1 MLKRIKDSIFDILRQ
16 ADWLLLCL
24 CCGAALFGL
33 VMIASATNFLNS
45 WKMVIVQ
52 ACAIVL
58 GVGIYFL
65 MSQIDLTEAAKRWKW
80 LLGFGIVMFL
90 LLKTPLGIEN
100 NGNRAWL
107 GIQGFP
113 ANIQPAEIVK
123 LTFILVL
130 SRQLV
135 WVKENWGLK
144 SLRSIAFLAGHV
156 LLMVGLY
163 YVISSDMGS
172 ALVYVCI
179 FACMAFAAG
188 VALRWFAL
196 GIFGAGA
203 GFYLLWELDKIPDYM
218 KERFMVVFDHNLDPL
233 GAGWQQ
239 TRSLLALGGGKLTGQ
254 GLFHGIQTQGEYSG
268 SLPFRYTDFIFS
280 AIGEELGMLG
290 CLAVLLLLAAII
302 AASISTADS
311 QLLVASS
318 SFTADLYKPFFRKN
332 ATEKE
337 TLMVGRILVLVLSAI
352 AFLIA
357 NSKGSGAQA
366 IMDMVENAWGAF
378 GASFGP
384 TILLSLF
391 WRRFNYKGAVA
402 GVVSGFVVDLGWL
415 LTGLTASTGIFEI
428 VPGFIAS
435 FIIAVIVAKCTAAP
449 NAKAVEIFDK
459 GTSKDAD

>member
-172 ALVYVCI
+172 ALVFLFI
-179 FACMAFAAG
+179 FICMCFVAG
-188 VALRWFAL
+188 VALHWFAIGGGL
-196 GIFGAGA
+196 GGV
-203 GFYLLWELDKIPDYM
+203 GFWALWDLNKMPKYM
-218 KERFMVVFDHNLDPL
+218 KLRFQVLFDHTLDVQNT
-233 GAGWQQ
+233 GWQQ
-239 TRSLLALGGGKLTGQ
+239 TRSLMALGSGKLTGE
-254 GLFHGIQTQGEYSG
+254 GLFHGTQTQSEYS
-268 SLPFRYTDFIFS
+268 SALPNRHTDFIFTV
-280 AIGEELGMLG
+280 IGEELGMVG
-290 CLAVLLLLAAII
+290 CLLTLALLTAIVVRCI
-302 AASISTADS
+302 WVARHAKTR
-311 QLLVASS
+311 QEGLVCI
-318 SFTADLYKPFFRKN
+318 
-332 ATEKE
+332 
-337 TLMVGRILVLVLSAI
+337 G
-352 AFLIA
+352 
-357 NSKGSGAQA
+357 
-366 IMDMVENAWGAF
+366 
-378 GASFGP
+378 
-384 TILLSLF
+384 
-391 WRRFNYKGAVA
+391 VA
-402 GVVSGFVVDLGWL
+402 GMVIFQVIVNVGMCLFVMPVIGLTLPFISYGGSSLLMLFISMGLVSGVQGRSKPDWL
-415 LTGLTASTGIFEI
+415 R
-428 VPGFIAS
+428 
-435 FIIAVIVAKCTAAP
+435 
-449 NAKAVEIFDK
+449 
-459 GTSKDAD
+459 

>member
-107 GIQGFP
+107 GIEGFP

-172 ALVYVCI
+172 ALVLMFI
-179 FACMAFAAG
+179 FACMCFVAG
-188 VALRWFAL
+188 VAKRWFVIGIL
-196 GIFGAGA
+196 GGSFA
-203 GFYLLWELDKIPDYM
+203 FYVLWEEDKINPYM
-218 KERFMVVFDHNLDPL
+218 KDRFLTLFDHDMDPM
-233 GAGWQQ
+233 GIGWQQ

-254 GLFHGIQTQGEYSG
+254 GLFHGTQTQSKSAW
-268 SLPFRYTDFIFS
+268 SLPARHTDFIFS
-280 AIGEELGMLG
+280 VIGEELGMLG
-290 CLAVLLLLAAII
+290 CLFTIALLAAII
-302 AASISTADS
+302 
-311 QLLVASS
+311 LRCV
-318 SFTADLYKPFFRKN
+318 
-332 ATEKE
+332 
-337 TLMVGRILVLVLSAI
+337 
-352 AFLIA
+352 LIA
-357 NSKGSGAQA
+357 RHAQQR
-366 IMDMVENAWGAF
+366 IDMYICVGVAAMLIFQVISNIGMC
-378 GASFGP
+378 
-384 TILLSLF
+384 LF
-391 WRRFNYKGAVA
+391 VMPVIGLTLPFISYGGTSIVTLFAA
-402 GVVSGFVVDLGWL
+402 MGMVSGIQKRARPEWL
-415 LTGLTASTGIFEI
+415 R
-428 VPGFIAS
+428 
-435 FIIAVIVAKCTAAP
+435 
-449 NAKAVEIFDK
+449 
-459 GTSKDAD
+459 

>member
-172 ALVYVCI
+172 ALVYIFI
-179 FACMAFAAG
+179 FAAMAFVAG
-188 VALRWFAL
+188 VAARWFIIAL
-196 GIFGAGA
+196 LGGGAA
-203 GFYLLWELDKIPDYM
+203 FYLLWELDKIPDYM

-239 TRSLLALGGGKLTGQ
+239 TRSLLTLGGGRIFGQ
-254 GLFHGIQTQGEYSG
+254 GLFRGTQTQSEAAS
-268 SLPFRYTDFIFS
+268 SLPHRHTDFIFS
-280 AIGEELGMLG
+280 VIGEELGLVG
-290 CLAVLLLLAAII
+290 CLLTLALLTAII
-302 AASISTADS
+302 LRCLYVARHAKTRLEGYACIG
-311 QLLVASS
+311 VASVIIFQVIINVGMCLFVMPVIGLTLPFISYGGS
-318 SFTADLYKPFFRKN
+318 S
-332 ATEKE
+332 
-337 TLMVGRILVLVLSAI
+337 LV
-352 AFLIA
+352 
-357 NSKGSGAQA
+357 
-366 IMDMVENAWGAF
+366 M
-378 GASFGP
+378 
-384 TILLSLF
+384 LF
-391 WRRFNYKGAVA
+391 ACMGL
-402 GVVSGFVVDLGWL
+402 VSGVHGRAKPDWL
-415 LTGLTASTGIFEI
+415 R
-428 VPGFIAS
+428 
-435 FIIAVIVAKCTAAP
+435 
-449 NAKAVEIFDK
+449 
-459 GTSKDAD
+459 

>member
-172 ALVYVCI
+172 ALVYIFI
-179 FACMAFAAG
+179 FAAMAFVAG
-188 VALRWFAL
+188 VAARWFIIAL
-196 GIFGAGA
+196 LGGGAA
-203 GFYLLWELDKIPDYM
+203 FYLLWELDKIPDYM
-218 KERFMVVFDHNLDPL
+218 KERFMVVFDHDLDPL

>member
-52 ACAIVL
+52 ACAIML

-172 ALVYVCI
+172 ALVYIFI
-179 FACMAFAAG
+179 FAAMAFVAG
-188 VALRWFAL
+188 VAARWFIIAL
-196 GIFGAGA
+196 LGGGAA
-203 GFYLLWELDKIPDYM
+203 FYLLWELDKIPDYM
-218 KERFMVVFDHNLDPL
+218 KERFMVVFDHDLDPL

-239 TRSLLALGGGKLTGQ
+239 TRSLLTLGGGRIFGQ
-254 GLFHGIQTQGEYSG
+254 GLFRGTQTQSEAAS
-268 SLPFRYTDFIFS
+268 SLPHRHTDFIFS
-280 AIGEELGMLG
+280 VIGEELGLVG
-290 CLAVLLLLAAII
+290 CLLTLALLTAII
-302 AASISTADS
+302 LRCLYVARHAKTRLEGYACIG
-311 QLLVASS
+311 VASVIIFQVIINVGMCLFVMPVIGLTLPFISYGGS
-318 SFTADLYKPFFRKN
+318 S
-332 ATEKE
+332 
-337 TLMVGRILVLVLSAI
+337 LV
-352 AFLIA
+352 
-357 NSKGSGAQA
+357 
-366 IMDMVENAWGAF
+366 M
-378 GASFGP
+378 
-384 TILLSLF
+384 LF
-391 WRRFNYKGAVA
+391 ACMGL
-402 GVVSGFVVDLGWL
+402 VSGVHGRAKPDWL
-415 LTGLTASTGIFEI
+415 R
-428 VPGFIAS
+428 
-435 FIIAVIVAKCTAAP
+435 
-449 NAKAVEIFDK
+449 
-459 GTSKDAD
+459 

>member
-172 ALVYVCI
+172 ALVYIFI
-179 FACMAFAAG
+179 FAAMAFVAG
-188 VALRWFAL
+188 VAARWFIIAL
-196 GIFGAGA
+196 LGGGAA
-203 GFYLLWELDKIPDYM
+203 FYLLWELDKIPDYM

-302 AASISTADS
+302 VLAIMILPTVINISETSIRA
-311 QLLVASS
+311 VPAGIKSS
-318 SFTADLYKPFFRKN
+318 SLALGASHAQTIFRSILPAAKSGIVTAIVLG
-332 ATEKE
+332 
-337 TLMVGRILVLVLSAI
+337 VGRAIGEAMAITLVSGSSVNVPLPFNSVRFLTTAIVSEMGYSSGLHRQVLFTIGLVLFVFIMIINIVL
-352 AFLIA
+352 
-357 NSKGSGAQA
+357 NK
-366 IMDMVENAWGAF
+366 
-378 GASFGP
+378 
-384 TILLSLF
+384 ILK
-391 WRRFNYKGAVA
+391 KGA
-402 GVVSGFVVDLGWL
+402 DDN
-415 LTGLTASTGIFEI
+415 E
-428 VPGFIAS
+428 
-435 FIIAVIVAKCTAAP
+435 
-449 NAKAVEIFDK
+449 
-459 GTSKDAD
+459 

>member
-172 ALVYVCI
+172 ALVYVFI
-179 FACMAFAAG
+179 FAAMAFVAG
-188 VALRWFAL
+188 VAARWFIIAL
-196 GIFGAGA
+196 LGGGAA
-203 GFYLLWELDKIPDYM
+203 FYLLWELDKIPDYM

-239 TRSLLALGGGKLTGQ
+239 TRSLLALGGGSVITNW
-254 GLFHGIQTQGEYSG
+254 
-268 SLPFRYTDFIFS
+268 PVD
-280 AIGEELGMLG
+280 
-290 CLAVLLLLAAII
+290 
-302 AASISTADS
+302 
-311 QLLVASS
+311 
-318 SFTADLYKPFFRKN
+318 
-332 ATEKE
+332 
-337 TLMVGRILVLVLSAI
+337 LSA
-352 AFLIA
+352 
-357 NSKGSGAQA
+357 
-366 IMDMVENAWGAF
+366 
-378 GASFGP
+378 
-384 TILLSLF
+384 
-391 WRRFNYKGAVA
+391 
-402 GVVSGFVVDLGWL
+402 VSS
-415 LTGLTASTGIFEI
+415 LTASINKFDPTETYSAFNIYLLSAWPTINADNSYVAAVRVLGNQQATSVTLNTSGYNGSYYVLMGFSNNNSRSFTGYIY
-428 VPGFIAS
+428 S
-435 FIIAVIVAKCTAAP
+435 LKC
-449 NAKAVEIFDK
+449 NF
-459 GTSKDAD
+459 

>member
-52 ACAIVL
+52 ACAIML

-172 ALVYVCI
+172 ALVYVFI
-179 FACMAFAAG
+179 FAAMAFVAG
-188 VALRWFAL
+188 VAARWFIVAL
-196 GIFGAGA
+196 LGGGAA
-203 GFYLLWELDKIPDYM
+203 FYLLWELDKIPDYM
-218 KERFMVVFDHNLDPL
+218 KERFMVVFDHDLDPL

-290 CLAVLLLLAAII
+290 ALFTLLLLTAII
-302 AASISTADS
+302 VRCVYVGLKTKNYMNRLICIGIAAM
-311 QLLVASS
+311 LV
-318 SFTADLYKPFFRKN
+318 FQVICNIGMCLFVMPVIGLTLPFFSYGGT
-332 ATEKE
+332 A
-337 TLMVGRILVLVLSAI
+337 LMLQLAEMG
-352 AFLIA
+352 
-357 NSKGSGAQA
+357 
-366 IMDMVENAWGAF
+366 
-378 GASFGP
+378 
-384 TILLSLF
+384 ILL
-391 WRRFNYKGAVA
+391 N
-402 GVVSGFVVDLGWL
+402 VSRYMRIEAR
-415 LTGLTASTGIFEI
+415 TE
-428 VPGFIAS
+428 
-435 FIIAVIVAKCTAAP
+435 
-449 NAKAVEIFDK
+449 
-459 GTSKDAD
+459 